1 MRPGRNEVRELISAP
16 RMHRNRT
23 HRTGTNI
30 VVPDSGRA
38 RATVGDFSRSFF
50 RGDAREVRKEEEQKK
65 EEEEEE
71 KDSLLRRVRVILP
84 KRIAPTKEHDLAGE
98 VSGSS
103 LKPGELS
110 PLREPS
116 IVVHYSIAV

>member
-1 MRPGRNEVRELISAP
+1 M
-16 RMHRNRT
+16 
-23 HRTGTNI
+23 
-30 VVPDSGRA
+30 
-38 RATVGDFSRSFF
+38 GDFSRSFF

-65 EEEEEE
+65 KEEEE
-71 KDSLLRRVRVILP
+71 KDPLLRRARVILP
-84 KRIAPTKEHDLAGE
+84 QGIAPTKEHDLAGE

-116 IVVHYSIAV
+116 IVVHYSIAA